1 MGLIEK
7 LFGSKKDVKE
17 AKNEDVRDIG
27 FQKVKEA
34 LLEEE
39 NKVKLQEA
47 MREEAK
53 KVKLQEAKQAKQE
66 DVKEAIPE
74 DVKEAKHEDT
84 KEGKLED
91 TNKSLDGDRE
101 KHIEKE
107 NFMKKCA
114 EYAISVFENYKA
126 DDNVLGLVNKIAEFT
141 KDVNLAWEF
150 FWFIP
155 AIYLRTVLNGLK
167 YTDTVILVMPDNR
180 NISSKLYDYKS
191 YVIAVDVVIQSLQMK
206 KSQEQIQK
214 VLFLSEEFKTLQQAI
229 SNGSKPEDLEAK
241 PMVLMAPVNY
251 VV

>member
-1 MGLIEK
+1 MGFVDK
-7 LFGSKKDVKE
+7 LFGLKKDGKE
-17 AKNEDVRDIG
+17 AKNQEVRDIG

-39 NKVKLQEA
+39 
-47 MREEAK
+47 K
-53 KVKLQEAKQAKQE
+53 KVKFQEAKDVKLEDIKEVGPA
-66 DVKEAIPE
+66 DVKEAMPE
-74 DVKEAKHEDT
+74 DLKEAKREET

-91 TNKSLDGDRE
+91 TDKSLNGDRE
-101 KHIEKE
+101 KDIEKE
-107 NFMKKCA
+107 NFMKKGA
-114 EYAISVFENYKA
+114 EYAISVFENYEA
-126 DDNVLGLVNKIAEFT
+126 NDNVLGLVNKIAEFT
-141 KDVNLAWEF
+141 KDINLAWEF

-155 AIYLRTVLNGLK
+155 AIYLRTVLNGPK

-180 NISSKLYDYKS
+180 NISGKLYDYKS
-191 YVIAVDVVIQSLQMK
+191 YVIAVDVVLQSLQMK

-214 VLFLSEEFKTLQQAI
+214 VLFLSEEFKALQQAI